1 MITLKIKKIG
11 KYKMNEEIE
20 DMIEEEIMIR
30 VEELRKAMDSG
41 NYKRANEIL
50 EMLLYCKAERDDKDV
65 MVA

>member
-1 MITLKIKKIG
+1 
-11 KYKMNEEIE
+11 MNEEIE